1 MVSHLRELYHYRD
14 LLLSL
19 VARDIKVRYRQ
30 SLLGVLWAVLQP
42 LAFMLIFTLV
52 FAKFGQVRSDG
63 APYPLFSYTG
73 LVPWTFCSV
82 SLSLAVN
89 SIAANMSMV
98 KKIYFPREVFPIGVV
113 LGCLVDFLIAAVLIV
128 GLMIWYKVAASAQLL
143 WLVWLV
149 GLEVAFL
156 VAASL
161 VVAALNVFYR
171 DVKYIVP
178 LAVQLGMFVTP
189 VIYPAS
195 SVPERYLPWYML
207 NPMAVVIDGIRR
219 VVLYGQ
225 APEISTLLT
234 GTAVVAVTLLASY
247 AYFKRVEVNFADAI

>member
-1 MVSHLRELYHYRD
+1 MVAHLRELYQYRD

-19 VARDIKVRYRQ
+19 VVRDIKVRYRQ

-42 LAFMLIFTLV
+42 LAFMMIFTLV

-113 LGCLVDFLIAAVLIV
+113 LGCLVDFLIAAALLV
-128 GLMIWYKVAASAQLL
+128 GLMVWYKVAASVQLL

-149 GLEVAFL
+149 GLEIAFL
-156 VAASL
+156 VAVSL
-161 VVAALNVFYR
+161 VVAAMNVFYR

-189 VIYPAS
+189 VIYPTS
-195 SVPERYLPWYML
+195 TVPARYLRWYML

-219 VVLYGQ
+219 VVIDAR
-225 APEISTLLT
+225 APELQTLLT
-234 GTAVVAVTLLASY
+234 GTAIVAAMLWASY
-247 AYFKRVEVNFADAI
+247 VYFKHVEVNFADAI